1 MAIVNYYLTKNPYF
15 NDGRWITG
23 SAFKGFFLHSVGVGQ
38 PDPMVFIR
46 NWDKSSY
53 TNAGISGFI
62 GADTTYI
69 TAPCL
74 ETKGRVKRMP
84 HAGKTA
90 TNNSYIGFEMC
101 EPGTIRYTGTGAS
114 FVVNDLAAAQAYCRK
129 TYANAVELFAKLCA
143 FHGKNP
149 LSPGVIYSHNE
160 GGKLGIATTHVDPEH
175 LWEGLKLPY
184 TMDGFRRDVAA
195 KMNPDVPAMNEEDE
209 MMTKA
214 QILAALGDEYIA
226 TFNDL
231 PEWAKPDMREIL
243 DKGYINGGTDTKTDP
258 DDINMFLSDI
268 KAVIVGY
275 RVLKDRA

>member
-1 MAIVNYYLTKNPYF
+1 MSIVNYYLTQNPYF

-46 NWDKSSY
+46 NWNSPNY

-101 EPGTIRYTGTGAS
+101 EPGTIRYTGGAS
-114 FVVNDLAAAQAYCRK
+114 FTVRDLAAAQDYCRK
-129 TYANAVELFAKLCA
+129 TYENAVELFAKLCS
-143 FHGKNP
+143 FHGKDP
-149 LSPGVIYSHNE
+149 LAPGVIYSHNE

-175 LWEGLKLPY
+175 LWKGLKLPY

-195 KMNPDVPAMNEEDE
+195 KMKNESEE
-209 MMTKA
+209 KPMTKSE
-214 QILAALGDEYIA
+214 ILKTLGDEYIA

-231 PEWAKPDMREIL
+231 PEWAKPAMREIM
-243 DKGYINGGTDTKTDP
+243 DKGYVVGDSSSDP
-258 DDINMFLSDI
+258 DDIGMFLSDI
-268 KAVIVGY
+268 KSIIVSY
-275 RVLKDRA
+275 RMLRGGDGK

>member
-1 MAIVNYYLTKNPYF
+1 MRIVNYYLTKNPYF

-23 SAFKGFFLHSVGVGQ
+23 SAFKGFILHSVGVGQ

-46 NWDKSSY
+46 NWNSPNFTY
-53 TNAGISGFI
+53 AGISGFI

-101 EPGTIRYTGTGAS
+101 EPGTIRYTGTGAA
-114 FVVNDLAAAQAYCRK
+114 FVVNNLASAQAYCRQ
-129 TYANAVELFAKLCA
+129 TYANAVELFAKLCN

-149 LSPGVIYSHNE
+149 LAPGVIYSHNE
-160 GGKLGIATTHVDPEH
+160 AGKLGIASGHIDPEH
-175 LWEGLKLPY
+175 LWKGLNLPY
-184 TMDGFRRDVAA
+184 TMDGFRRDVYK
-195 KMNPDVPAMNEEDE
+195 KMNESEDDDI
-209 MMTKA
+209 MTKA
-214 QILAALGDEYIA
+214 QILATLGDEYIA

-231 PEWAKPDMREIL
+231 PEWAKPDMREIM
-243 DKGYINGGTDTKTDP
+243 DKGYVVGSSASDP
-258 DDINMFLSDI
+258 NDIGMLLSDI
-268 KAVIVGY
+268 KAIIVAY
-275 RVLKDRA
+275 RMLKGGAGK

>member
-15 NDGRWITG
+15 NDGRWISG

-46 NWDKSSY
+46 NWNNPNY

-62 GADTTYI
+62 GADTTYL

-101 EPGTIRYTGTGAS
+101 EPGTIRYTGTGAA

-129 TYANAVELFAKLCA
+129 TYANAVELFARLCS

-149 LSPGVIYSHNE
+149 LAPGVIYSHNE

-175 LWEGLKLPY
+175 LWKGLKLPY

-214 QILAALGDEYIA
+214 QILATLGDEYIA
-226 TFNDL
+226 TFKDL
-231 PEWAKPDMREIL
+231 PEWAKPEMREIL
-243 DKGYINGGTDTKTDP
+243 DKGYIKGDDAKDP
-258 DDINMFLSDI
+258 DDIGMFLSAI
-268 KAVIVGY
+268 KSVIVSY
-275 RVLKDRA
+275 RMLRDKS